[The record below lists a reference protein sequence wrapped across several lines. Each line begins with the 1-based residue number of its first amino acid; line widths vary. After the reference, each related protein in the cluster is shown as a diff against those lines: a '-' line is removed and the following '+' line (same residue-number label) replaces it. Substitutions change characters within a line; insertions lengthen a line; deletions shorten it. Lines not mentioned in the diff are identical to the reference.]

1 MDSSP
6 PIIKHAINN
15 MQKNNNQE
23 LIFTITDSK
32 SGVEV
37 YNVFI
42 DDNWILSNYSYKNNK
57 LKVPL
62 DKYSNISLGKHRC
75 RVEALD
81 ELKNKSF
88 LEFEFL
94 LN

>member
-1 MDSSP
+1 
-6 PIIKHAINN
+6 
-15 MQKNNNQE
+15 MQKNNNEE
-23 LIFTITDSK
+23 LIFTIIDSK
-32 SGVEV
+32 SGVDL

-42 DDNWILSNYSYKNNK
+42 DDNWVLSKYSYKNNK
-57 LKVPL
+57 LKVQL
-62 DKYSNISLGKHRC
+62 VKYSNILPGKHRC